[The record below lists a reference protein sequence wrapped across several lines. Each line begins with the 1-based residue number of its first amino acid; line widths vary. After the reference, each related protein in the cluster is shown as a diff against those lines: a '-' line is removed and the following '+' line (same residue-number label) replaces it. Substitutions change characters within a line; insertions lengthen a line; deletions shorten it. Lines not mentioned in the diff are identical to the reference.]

1 MASRSGRKANTTDRG
16 LGWRHQQAVAQL
28 LRRLVEGSLCWW
40 CGLPMFKNHNKH
52 RNWDGKQLAGDHSV
66 PRVRGGHLA
75 DRLLHGTC
83 NSQRQDGRW
92 DDIRPAVQGIH
103 PSQWSPKGMVVQ
115 PPADTT
121 NLAMDW

>member
-1 MASRSGRKANTTDRG
+1 MSPRPSRKANTTDRG
-16 LGWRHQQAVAQL
+16 LGWRHQQAVALL
-28 LRRLVEGSLCWW
+28 LRRLIEGTLCWW
-40 CGLPMFKNHNKH
+40 CGLPMFRDKAC
-52 RNWDGKQLAGDHSV
+52 NWDGKQLAGDHSV
-66 PRVRGGHLA
+66 PRVHGGHLA

-92 DDIRPAVQGIH
+92 DHIRPVVQGIH
-103 PSQWSPKGMVVQ
+103 PSQWTPKGTGPQ